1 MYNIIFFYCSSNI
14 QDNINKLSH
23 LYNFYQKI
31 SYTVNDIFIFN
42 GTDIDIKNIL
52 SIIEKNYGVL
62 YKKCFVMLA
71 NDFIDMVI
79 NLNKFLGNIVNNNY
93 ELFIIEE
100 NHRIDRIKY
109 IYIFCSKFFRISYDI
124 TYIEIDIKSRD
135 YPLLCSNVY
144 MIEKFIQNN
153 MDYYNTYMLNKVQNF
168 FNNK

>member
-14 QDNINKLSH
+14 QDNINKLSY

-42 GTDIDIKNIL
+42 GADIDIKNVL
-52 SIIEKNYGVL
+52 SIIEKNYSVL

-109 IYIFCSKFFRISYDI
+109 INIFCSKFFRISYDI